1 MKVRSPIPFSLCFT
15 ALLALPVAAQTATQ
29 SPAASNS
36 TDAITN
42 ELSQLSR
49 SVETLNT
56 RLKVIAEELLAPD
69 AKQIDDEKVRQIA
82 TNLDMLTHTEERAE
96 VLRKQLIELIEKETS
111 YRMRSAQLD
120 DDMRPENIERALSGY
135 GTTRTV
141 EMRDARRRSLE
152 SERRGIDSLLTLIA
166 QSRLRLEEDV
176 RQADSLVSKFRQR
189 LFPLIEKQLQK
200 LNPYQ

>member
-1 MKVRSPIPFSLCFT
+1 MKVRSTIPFSLCFT

-69 AKQIDDEKVRQIA
+69 AKQNDNEQVRQIA

-120 DDMRPENIERALSGY
+120 DEMRPENIERALSGY

-189 LFPLIEKQLQK
+189 LFPLIDKQLQK

>member
-1 MKVRSPIPFSLCFT
+1 MRVRSAIPFSLCFT

-29 SPAASNS
+29 LPAPANS

-42 ELSQLSR
+42 ELAQVSKSLD
-49 SVETLNT
+49 TLNT

-69 AKQIDDEKVRQIA
+69 PKQNDNEQVRQIA
-82 TNLDMLTHTEERAE
+82 TNLDMLTRTEERAE

-111 YRMRSAQLD
+111 YRMRSAQLE
-120 DDMRPENIERALSGY
+120 DDMRPENIERSLSGY

-141 EMRDARRRSLE
+141 ELRDARRRSLE
-152 SERRGIDSLLTLIA
+152 SERRGIDSLLPLIA

-176 RQADSLVSKFRQR
+176 RQADLLVSKFRQR
-189 LFPLIEKQLQK
+189 LFPLIDKQLQK

>member
-1 MKVRSPIPFSLCFT
+1 MKAHSAILFSLCIT
-15 ALLALPVAAQTATQ
+15 ALLALPVAAQTSTQ

-42 ELSQLSR
+42 ELAQVSKSL
-49 SVETLNT
+49 ETLNT

-69 AKQIDDEKVRQIA
+69 SKQNDDEKVRQIA
-82 TNLDMLTHTEERAE
+82 TNLDMLTRTEERAE

-111 YRMRSAQLD
+111 YRMRSAQLEE
-120 DDMRPENIERALSGY
+120 DMRPENIERALSGY

-152 SERRGIDSLLTLIA
+152 SERRGLDSLLSLIT
-166 QSRLRLEEDV
+166 QSRQRLEEDV
-176 RQADSLVSKFRQR
+176 RQADLLVSKFRQR
-189 LFPLIEKQLQK
+189 LFPLIDKQLQK